1 MRYERRIADPMMDL
15 TLFRD
20 RTYALAI
27 VTICV
32 VLFAF
37 YGMLLLTTQY
47 LQNVR
52 GFTPVRDGLFLLP
65 FSVAMLVG
73 SPLAGRLVGKLRRR
87 GCRSGSGSRS

>member
-1 MRYERRIADPMMDL
+1 MMDL

-20 RTYALAI
+20 RMYALAI
-27 VTICV
+27 VTVCV
-32 VLFAF
+32 ALFTF

-52 GFTPVRDGLFLLP
+52 GFTPVQTGLFLLP

-73 SPLAGRLVGKLRRR
+73 VAARGSAWSDATERR
-87 GCRSGSGSRS
+87 CRSASAS